1 MLEYIG
7 ARALIERELR
17 LTDFLVLLTTVANI
31 GKILSFFEC
40 RQLRICNYVLCIM
53 WGIDQQLQHFKSRD
67 WCQSLCRISCDLMR
81 FLASMLQ
88 LMLGR
93 LALINV
99 YNIKVQNCLRNT
111 IMT

>member
-40 RQLRICNYVLCIM
+40 RQLRICNYVLCTTVAIATF
-53 WGIDQQLQHFKSRD
+53 LSVHFCNFQEVVNFEFD
-67 WCQSLCRISCDLMR
+67 
-81 FLASMLQ
+81 
-88 LMLGR
+88 
-93 LALINV
+93 
-99 YNIKVQNCLRNT
+99 
-111 IMT
+111 

>member
-40 RQLRICNYVLCIM
+40 RQLRICNYVCVLC
-53 WGIDQQLQHFKSRD
+53 GGNRSTVTAFQKSGLVSKFMPD
-67 WCQSLCRISCDLMR
+67 FM
-81 FLASMLQ
+81 
-88 LMLGR
+88 
-93 LALINV
+93 
-99 YNIKVQNCLRNT
+99 
-111 IMT
+111 

>member
-40 RQLRICNYVLCIM
+40 RQLRRICNYVCVLCGVSINGYSISKV
-53 WGIDQQLQHFKSRD
+53 GIGVK
-67 WCQSLCRISCDLMR
+67 
-81 FLASMLQ
+81 
-88 LMLGR
+88 
-93 LALINV
+93 V
-99 YNIKVQNCLRNT
+99 YAGFHVI
-111 IMT
+111 